1 MTNSFAKRSNFK
13 EKVMSKQQKQ
23 MTRWANEKLEKE
35 LAFADGSE
43 GDDPNAALWLANIKA
58 EISRRE
64 RHA

>member
-1 MTNSFAKRSNFK
+1 
-13 EKVMSKQQKQ
+13 MSKQQKQ